1 MKTRLLI
8 ILGIVLAVVISGAVY
23 ATNFENVDADNINK
37 GMEKTEVWEPGPIDG
52 GPVYIPE
59 KLYDAN
65 ENSKYAT
72 IEKSSVRYDVT
83 NDQLKENFEL
93 MRNSKLGITTLAIDY
108 DRNMLVIYSPD
119 TTLDTKIQSV
129 IGDFPYVLIYE
140 QEHPLR
146 STNPDHSELGS
157 SLNKQSIDDPLLEIL
172 SSD

>member
-37 GMEKTEVWEPGPIDG
+37 GMEKTEVWEPGPTDG
-52 GPVYIPE
+52 GPIYIPE

-72 IEKSSVRYDVT
+72 MEKSSVRYDVT

-93 MRNSKLGITTLAIDY
+93 MRNSKLGIITLAIDY